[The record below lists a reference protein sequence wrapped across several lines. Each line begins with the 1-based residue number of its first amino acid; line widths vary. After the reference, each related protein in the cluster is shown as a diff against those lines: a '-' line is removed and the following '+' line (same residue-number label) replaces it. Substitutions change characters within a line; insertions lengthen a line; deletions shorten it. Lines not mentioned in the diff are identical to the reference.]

1 MKYDSDLTTETI
13 SLKKEDV
20 ENLHHRL
27 LNLHIASLSIR
38 PINSIIATE
47 IPQAAMLTTGLFTP
61 SRSLALLATEV
72 NPLAP
77 LPTLNTK
84 EEKHSFDQDHTP
96 FPGDTAVLEDFVV
109 DNRNVQDGEGEY
121 ETGHDSEEQEL
132 VAPDIVHPL
141 REVALGVG
149 LHLEEAAAEVHHLP
163 GEEEREPGHACECCG
178 TSAEDSVTSVRFVRV
193 IVLSVATRGEVSI
206 APAEHDECEG

>member
-1 MKYDSDLTTETI
+1 ML

-20 ENLHHRL
+20 ENLNHRL
-27 LNLHIASLSIR
+27 FNLHVASLSIR
-38 PINSIIATE
+38 PINSIVATE
-47 IPQAAMLTTGLFTP
+47 IPQAAMLTTRLFAP

-84 EEKHSFDQDHTP
+84 EEQHSLDQDHTP
-96 FPGDTAVLEDFVV
+96 LPGDTAVFEDFLV
-109 DNRNVQDGEGEY
+109 DDRNVQDGESEY

-141 REVALGVG
+141 CEVALGVG

-163 GEEEREPGHACECCG
+163 REEEREPSHACECCG
-178 TSAEDSVTSVRFVRV
+178 ASAENGVTSVGFVRV
-193 IVLSVATRGEVSI
+193 VVLGVAARGEVSI
-206 APAEHDECEG
+206 APAEHDQCEG